1 MTETMREIRC
11 GQPEHTHKT
20 MQVFY
25 TPIEG
30 HTGLLEFRCPHCNG
44 EEQWCCVPGRISR
57 VLING
62 PQWEEYNLL
71 QQNCFS
77 TAEQFK
83 NEALCRGFTRI
94 KRDED
99 GAREVS
105 LKDWPGFS
113 GHVTGTVF
121 ATVIYNLEGNK
132 LRVHKTLDGD
142 HSYTLS

>member
-1 MTETMREIRC
+1 M
-11 GQPEHTHKT
+11 
-20 MQVFY
+20 
-25 TPIEG
+25 
-30 HTGLLEFRCPHCNG
+30 
-44 EEQWCCVPGRISR
+44 PGRISR

-62 PQWEEYNLL
+62 PQWEEYNLF

-99 GAREVS
+99 GAKEVS

-113 GHVTGTVF
+113 GHVTGTMY

-132 LRVHKTLDGD
+132 LRIQKAADTNEYW
-142 HSYTLS
+142 YTLS